1 MSYIFFGWLLV
12 FLNFTINGFDILPD
26 FIGYLLIFAGVN
38 KLAEKS
44 PYFGEARIF
53 ALVMCMVS
61 FSDLLHLETVTI
73 ESESLFMLLLMTAS
87 ILMTFIPVYLMY
99 LITRGVA
106 DLEWETGVCLGAD
119 TLMRI
124 WKINLFAT
132 LLLCA
137 AGLLSVVLLNIL
149 AGLWLIVAVL
159 TICILVFN
167 IAWAICFYKCKKQ
180 YDEATNNLQLNGNRP
195 HIQPISAVLAVAVC
209 ILIGALTLLSCS
221 EYAEI
226 RRGGIAYI
234 ETVCFEKYKF
244 TEYAAKDSDVVVI
257 DWNDVQAAVG
267 QELYNDGACVI
278 YISVIE
284 EDQNGGYDIFFK
296 TRGEFGYKSGR
307 LVTPL
312 SHIDDQNEEIVLQD
326 IHKNWTN
333 DAVLQV
339 TIGDKTYLSEK
350 WHTRVKSF
358 DKDGDEM
365 GYPMFSI
372 DCYDHGEMILA
383 DEIRRNDNKVSIR
396 LIGLRELTYERI

>member
-1 MSYIFFGWLLV
+1 MSYIFFGWQLV

-44 PYFGEARIF
+44 PYFSEARIF

-87 ILMTFIPVYLMY
+87 ILMTFIPVYMMY

-124 WKINLFAT
+124 WKINLLAT

-137 AGLLSVVLLNIL
+137 AGVLSVTLLNIL
-149 AGLWLIVAVL
+149 AGLWLIVAVV

-180 YDEATNNLQLNGNRP
+180 YDDAANNLQLNGNRP
-195 HIQPISAVLAVAVC
+195 HIQPVPAVLAVAVC

-278 YISVIE
+278 YISAIE

-312 SHIDDQNEEIVLQD
+312 SHIDDQNEEIMLQD

>member
-38 KLAEKS
+38 KLVEKS
-44 PYFGEARIF
+44 PYFSEARIF

-87 ILMTFIPVYLMY
+87 ILMTFIPVYMMY

-124 WKINLFAT
+124 WKINLLAT

-137 AGLLSVVLLNIL
+137 AGVLSVTLLNIL

-180 YDEATNNLQLNGNRP
+180 YDDAANNLQLSGNRP
-195 HIQPISAVLAVAVC
+195 HIQPVPAVLAVAVC

-244 TEYAAKDSDVVVI
+244 TEYAARDSDVVVI

-267 QELYNDGACVI
+267 QELYDDGACVI
-278 YISVIE
+278 YISAIE

-383 DEIRRNDNKVSIR
+383 DEIRQNNNKVSIR
-396 LIGLRELTYERI
+396 LIGLKEIIYERV

>member
-38 KLAEKS
+38 KLVEKS
-44 PYFGEARIF
+44 PYFSEARIF

-124 WKINLFAT
+124 WKINLLAT

-137 AGLLSVVLLNIL
+137 VGVLSVTLLNIL
-149 AGLWLIVAVL
+149 AGLWLIVAVV

-180 YDEATNNLQLNGNRP
+180 YDDAANNLQLSGNRP
-195 HIQPISAVLAVAVC
+195 HIQPVPAVLAVAVC

-244 TEYAAKDSDVVVI
+244 TEYAARDSDVVVI

-267 QELYNDGACVI
+267 QELYDDGACVI
-278 YISVIE
+278 YISAIE

-365 GYPMFSI
+365 GYPMFALE
-372 DCYDHGEMILA
+372 YYEYGKMILT
-383 DEIRRNDNKVSIR
+383 DEIRQNNNKVSIR
-396 LIGLRELTYERI
+396 LIGLKEIIYERV

>member
-26 FIGYLLIFAGVN
+26 FIGYLLIFGGVN
-38 KLAEKS
+38 RLAEKS
-44 PYFGEARIF
+44 PYFSEARIF

-73 ESESLFMLLLMTAS
+73 ESESLFMLLLMAAS
-87 ILMTFIPVYLMY
+87 ILMTFIPVYMMY

-124 WKINLFAT
+124 WKINLLAT

-137 AGLLSVVLLNIL
+137 AGVLSVTLLNIL

-180 YDEATNNLQLNGNRP
+180 YDDAANNLQLNGNRP
-195 HIQPISAVLAVAVC
+195 HIQPVPAVLAVAVC
-209 ILIGALTLLSCS
+209 ILIGGLTLLSCS

-244 TEYAAKDSDVVVI
+244 TEYVARDSDVVVI

-267 QELYNDGACVI
+267 QELYDDGACVI
-278 YISVIE
+278 YISAIE